1 MYTNSVL
8 LKLIT
13 IRLFTGDAGR
23 HSDGGI
29 FSNSE
34 FGLRLENKQMF
45 IPSALPL
52 PGIILILCVSVTV
65 YMCVCVSV
73 CVCVC
78 VVCSIYIS
86 FKNRYI
92 QLDLASLL

>member
-8 LKLIT
+8 LKSIT

-45 IPSALPL
+45 IPSAQPL
-52 PGIILILCVSVTV
+52 PGIIFLKLILCVSVTV
-65 YMCVCVSV
+65 YMCVCE
-73 CVCVC
+73 
-78 VVCSIYIS
+78 
-86 FKNRYI
+86 
-92 QLDLASLL
+92 